1 MKPKFFP
8 VLDMCIEN
16 GIKLGYNR
24 AHKHTET
31 PTREQIEI
39 QIYDAIM
46 HEIYEWFEFPDDHE
60 EDWK

>member
-1 MKPKFFP
+1 
-8 VLDMCIEN
+8 MCIEN